1 MDEQVLP
8 RELHALLNSLILW
21 DSWECSIWNNAEF
34 AFLTPLTLLISLTHL
49 VVKQQ
54 IQEVIH
60 TLSIGSH
67 FDS

>member
-1 MDEQVLP
+1 MEQCIVCISK
-8 RELHALLNSLILW
+8 A
-21 DSWECSIWNNAEF
+21 
-34 AFLTPLTLLISLTHL
+34 TYPLSLTHL

-67 FDS
+67 FDSEGNNPPSPEKVGHTTDRGLRSILFPV

>member
-1 MDEQVLP
+1 MM
-8 RELHALLNSLILW
+8 HALLNSSVNPLGQLGVFYM
-21 DSWECSIWNNAEF
+21 EQCRFSISKATYPF
-34 AFLTPLTLLISLTHL
+34 SLTHL

-60 TLSIGSH
+60 TISIGSH